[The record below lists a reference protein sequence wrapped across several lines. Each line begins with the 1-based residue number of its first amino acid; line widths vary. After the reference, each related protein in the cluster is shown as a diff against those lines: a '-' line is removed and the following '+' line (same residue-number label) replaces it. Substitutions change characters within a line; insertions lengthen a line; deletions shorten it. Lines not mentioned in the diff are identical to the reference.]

1 MTWQGVLDAVLRLG
15 GNTQASLQTVSTHL
29 ESVAALAFDL
39 PVSIKFK
46 VIHLIVDSESERTIV
61 AVFDRKSL

>member
-1 MTWQGVLDAVLRLG
+1 MLDAVLRFG
-15 GNTQASLQTVSTHL
+15 GNTEAFLQTVSTRL